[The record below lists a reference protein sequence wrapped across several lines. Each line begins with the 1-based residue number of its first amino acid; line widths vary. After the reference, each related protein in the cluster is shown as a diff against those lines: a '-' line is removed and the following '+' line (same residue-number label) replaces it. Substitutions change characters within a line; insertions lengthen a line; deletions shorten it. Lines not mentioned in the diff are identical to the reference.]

1 MEDKIKKHNL
11 KHFTKDHE
19 SKAYNDKIY
28 AKLTNSRVRN
38 DMLNGRLSKDECD
51 NAKVWEFLSLLA
63 VSDSRR
69 QEDIMHKAEITE
81 VEREREVA
89 AAKKSSVSFIFSN
102 RTYAFY
108 KCALLCK
115 RLTATLVYFY
125 NMLLNHMR

>member
-1 MEDKIKKHNL
+1 
-11 KHFTKDHE
+11 
-19 SKAYNDKIY
+19 
-28 AKLTNSRVRN
+28 
-38 DMLNGRLSKDECD
+38 MLNRRLSRDECD
-51 NAKVWEFLSLLA
+51 NTKVWEFLSLLA

>member
-1 MEDKIKKHNL
+1 MKLEKHNL
-11 KHFTKDHE
+11 KHFTKAHE
-19 SKAYNDKIY
+19 SKVYNDKTC
-28 AKLTNSRVRN
+28 AELTNSRVR
-38 DMLNGRLSKDECD
+38 DGMLNRRLSRDECD
-51 NAKVWEFLSLLA
+51 NTKVWEFLSLLA

-89 AAKKSSVSFIFSN
+89 AAKKSSVSSIFSN